1 MGSRRDQRIL
11 EAKIRNIQY
20 LLPVILSIFNLVTPW
35 HNRTSLSTLR
45 STTSYAEG
53 RHTHGQSLCLSSQER
68 HNYCLS
74 SQDTACVCVVKRDT
88 GGKPKPAVGWV
99 AWVATWITLVPAP
112 PSRCQ
117 QVSGKYRFRSWS
129 CVKRRTAGLS
139 AKLPGWDHWGGR
151 SGCTQVEEVF
161 FSNKLTCY
169 WVHHSAGILHTKYS
183 ESSTFEACHNII
195 DEHCSGYGVGWYRWK
210 WHLRTRLNF
219 L

>member
-45 STTSYAEG
+45 SATSYTEG
-53 RHTHGQSLCLSSQER
+53 RHTQRQSLCLSSPER

-88 GGKPKPAVGWV
+88 GGKPKPAVGWA
-99 AWVATWITLVPAP
+99 AWVATWITVVPAP
-112 PSRCQ
+112 PVRCQ

-139 AKLPGWDHWGGR
+139 AKLPGWDHWGG
-151 SGCTQVEEVF
+151 
-161 FSNKLTCY
+161 L
-169 WVHHSAGILHTKYS
+169 
-183 ESSTFEACHNII
+183 
-195 DEHCSGYGVGWYRWK
+195 GVLKWK
-210 WHLRTRLNF
+210 KNLSFPTS
-219 L
+219 